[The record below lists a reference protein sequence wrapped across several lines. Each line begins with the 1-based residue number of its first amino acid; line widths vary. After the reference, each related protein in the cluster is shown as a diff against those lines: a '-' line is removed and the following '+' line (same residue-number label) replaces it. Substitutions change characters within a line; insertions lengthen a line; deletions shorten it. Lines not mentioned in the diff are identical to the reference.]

1 MDAGWKIQTLR
12 KKKGLTQQVLADI
25 LGVAR
30 TTVLSWEKGAFFP
43 EGENLLNLAK
53 ALDTSAAYLLGETD
67 TSNYAEH
74 GENAVRRSQAAK
86 DMEKMI
92 KDLSHGNPDIGMLLR
107 TTSENWE
114 NLSEKDI
121 KFISDSIAVAL
132 GRVTDD
138 LSARIRKESKDGR
151 L

>member
-1 MDAGWKIQTLR
+1 MNAGWKIQTLR
-12 KKKGLTQQVLADI
+12 KKKGLTQQSLADI

-53 ALDTSAAYLLGETD
+53 ALETTAAYLLGEAD
-67 TSNYAEH
+67 AFHYPDQ
-74 GENAVRRSQAAK
+74 GETAIRRSQAAK
-86 DMEKMI
+86 DLEKMI

-107 TTSENWE
+107 TTSENWD

-132 GRVTDD
+132 GRVTED
-138 LSARIRKESKDGR
+138 LNTRIRKESKDGR